1 MRSHSNKACWNQPQS
16 ERVEPFSFSRQTT
29 PVQNPIQQ
37 TQTQNYGEQGNQQ
50 NPALINCM
58 ETVSKPWGNKS
69 VQIDHHE
76 TGLQYGNAPHHQ
88 IYYQRTASRD
98 HTNQETSIPQQ
109 QAQNAAQQ
117 KKISKTQAIQV
128 NGTDEGEGQINR
140 VTLKR
145 PLNQGSMEE
154 GCL

>member
-16 ERVEPFSFSRQTT
+16 ERVQPFSSSRQTK
-29 PVQNPIQQ
+29 PVQNPLQQ

-50 NPALINCM
+50 NPALINHM
-58 ETVSKPWGNKS
+58 ETANKQWGNKL
-69 VQIDHHE
+69 VQIDRHE
-76 TGLQYGNAPHHQ
+76 MGLQYRNVPHHQ
-88 IYYQRTASRD
+88 IYYQRTANRD

-109 QAQNAAQQ
+109 QAQNTAQQ
-117 KKISKTQAIQV
+117 KKITKTQAVQV
-128 NGTDEGEGQINR
+128 NETDEGEGQINR

-145 PLNQGSMEE
+145 PINQESMEE